1 MTLYKRGS
9 TYWSS
14 ITING
19 IRHLRTTKTGNKR
32 IAESIER
39 KFEDELVM
47 RSFGMTNVQPEMT
60 FTELTARFLAEGDVK
75 AYHRERLK
83 VLIPFFGHLQL
94 RAITRATVRDYRQYR
109 MKGKKLTETTIS
121 RDLEV
126 VRRILFWAVEEG
138 LLAGNPL
145 TRLKLAHARKRNR
158 PILSHDEECALYAS
172 ASPHLARITLCALHT
187 GMRRGEILAQDWKDV
202 DLVRGVL
209 SVTHSK
215 TEQGE
220 QREIPLTSILRGTLA
235 LCQQKSGLI
244 FTFHDQPI
252 NRIKTGWKAALR
264 RSGIRPLRFHDLR
277 HTFNTRL
284 LDLGVVVDVR
294 KALMGH
300 SLGDD
305 PHALYTHVE
314 MPAKREAIAKLD
326 NWLLEQA
333 KQNRKED
340 GFRSDTGQHNE

>member
-1 MTLYKRGS
+1 MTLFKRNN
-9 TYWSS
+9 TWWVY

-19 IRHLRTTKTGNKR
+19 VRHSRTTGTGNR
-32 IAESIER
+32 RLAESIGR
-39 KFEDELVM
+39 KFEDELVL
-47 RSFGMTNVQPEMT
+47 RSFGMTETKPEMT
-60 FTELTARFLAEGDVK
+60 FTELSARFLSEGDVK

-83 VLIPFFGHLQL
+83 VILPFFGHLQL
-94 RAITRATVRDYRQYR
+94 RAITRATVRDFRQYR
-109 MKGKKLTETTIS
+109 MKGKKLTETTVS

-138 LLAGNPL
+138 LLAANPL

-158 PILSHDEECALYAS
+158 PILTYHEENALYAS
-172 ASPHLARITLCALHT
+172 ASPHLARIVLCALHT
-187 GMRRGEILAQDWKDV
+187 GMRRGEILAQDWKDI

-220 QREIPLTSILRGTLA
+220 QREIPLTSFLRGTLA
-235 LCQQKSGLI
+235 LCQQKTGLI

-277 HTFNTRL
+277 HTFNTRM
-284 LDLGVVVDVR
+284 LDLGVVADVR

-326 NWLLEQA
+326 LWLSEQA
-333 KQNRKED
+333 KQIRKEE
-340 GFRSDTGQHNE
+340 GKTSDTE